1 MGRATARFVEGLIQ
15 VRRWPNQA
23 ATTYSNAKVEGLK
36 QWFSRSTHQGFR
48 DGRIKI
54 AAHEHNTD
62 RQLRW
67 FLGGQ
72 KPLQYCKIVQTSR
85 MSTHCGSQRGGGFS
99 CFVIFP
105 PREHLSLGRSAADIR
120 ICARGQ
126 QKRFLNVIIQLLMV
140 ASVSHHAIIVQSF
153 NVLYG
158 PRIERTRLPTPYFL
172 APNPTAL
179 FLDQSNFPAA

>member
-54 AAHEHNTD
+54 AAHEHNTS

-72 KPLQYCKIVQTSR
+72 KPLSVLQDRSDQSYVNTLRKSAWRRVFMLCNS
-85 MSTHCGSQRGGGFS
+85 
-99 CFVIFP
+99 P